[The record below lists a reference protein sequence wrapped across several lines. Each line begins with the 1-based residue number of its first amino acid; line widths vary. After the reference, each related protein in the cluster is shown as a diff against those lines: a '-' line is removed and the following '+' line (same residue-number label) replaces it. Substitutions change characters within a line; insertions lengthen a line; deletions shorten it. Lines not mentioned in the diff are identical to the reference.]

1 MSRLIDIDIFR
12 NNIISLKDAS
22 YDDKNNCYMTLDN
35 MEVIDFD
42 KVKREYLNNLGLSEE
57 CSKSVDAIIDFNE
70 NFILIEFKNGKM
82 KNEKKDVKEKIK
94 DSLLIFG
101 DVIGETV
108 SSIRNDAKFILV
120 YNASKNESKNSK
132 IEISKR
138 VSHLAREEIIR
149 FDLEKYKGL
158 YFQEIHTYTEKEFE
172 EYIKENKI
180 KGDLV

>member
-12 NNIISLKDAS
+12 NNIISLKHSS
-22 YDDKNNCYMTLDN
+22 YDNKNNCHMTSDN

-42 KVKREYLNNLGLSEE
+42 KVKREYLNNIGLSEE
-57 CSKSVDAIIDFNE
+57 CAKSVDAIIDFNG

-82 KNEKKDVKEKIK
+82 KNEKKTVKEKIK

-101 DVIGETV
+101 DIIGKTI
-108 SSIRNDAKFILV
+108 SSIRNDTKFILV
-120 YNASKNESKNSK
+120 YNESKNSK

-138 VSHLAREEIIR
+138 VSYLAGEEIIR

-172 EYIKENKI
+172 NYIKKI
-180 KGDLV
+180 CN